1 MPEMNGYELIT
12 ECLRLEP
19 GFPSILCSGY
29 RERVE
34 GENLADLGHTA
45 FILKPLDWRELSRTI
60 QQEINKRS

>member
-1 MPEMNGYELIT
+1 MPEMNGYELIG
-12 ECLRLEP
+12 ECLRLQP

-34 GENLADLGHTA
+34 GENLDELGHTA

-60 QQEINKRS
+60 QQEINKRA